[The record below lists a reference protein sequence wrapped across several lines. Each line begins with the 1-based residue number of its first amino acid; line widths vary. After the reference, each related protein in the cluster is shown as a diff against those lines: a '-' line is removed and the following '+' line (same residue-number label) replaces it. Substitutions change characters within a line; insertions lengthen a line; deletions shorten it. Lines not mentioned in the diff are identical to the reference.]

1 MSNNPLQNEQKS
13 DQIEIII
20 NNSEIIC
27 DINITDPEIII
38 EPVTYDIT
46 ANKPEIIINLNDR
59 NSDLENIILNQDI
72 TQKNF
77 IDKFKDLLQDENFQQ
92 RLNISSTI
100 LVELY
105 RMITSSLLILFI
117 PQSCHKQLCTISENL
132 YSKQKLYNAGLAFN
146 FLTLFTFTMLYAIEI
161 KRENRL
167 IKYLSVNQYLPNS
180 NEDVEK
186 TLEHIPYDKKNKILS
201 IDKSYQMISYT
212 SICMFT
218 INSILSGIIVNKYYL
233 GSQTN
238 VSLFTSILFMATKLI
253 SIYNIANTAKNI
265 FYSAYLKSNVQFN
278 DLDKKYKII
287 I

>member
-212 SICMFT
+212 SIGMFT

>member
-167 IKYLSVNQYLPNS
+167 IKYLDVNPNLPMS
-180 NEDVEK
+180 NEAVK
-186 TLEHIPYDKKNKILS
+186 TTLECISVDKKNKILS
-201 IDKSYQMISYT
+201 IDKQYQIISYI
-212 SICMFT
+212 SIGIFA
-218 INSILSGIIVNKYYL
+218 INSLISGIVVFEYYL
-233 GSQTN
+233 GGQTTTT
-238 VSLFTSILFMATKLI
+238 LFTSILFMATKLI

>member
-161 KRENRL
+161 RL

-212 SICMFT
+212 SIGMFT

>member
-1 MSNNPLQNEQKS
+1 MNNNPLQTEP

-20 NNSEIIC
+20 DN
-27 DINITDPEIII
+27 PET
-38 EPVTYDIT
+38 VTYDIT

-201 IDKSYQMISYT
+201 IDKLY
-212 SICMFT
+212 
-218 INSILSGIIVNKYYL
+218 INWYV
-233 GSQTN
+233 
-238 VSLFTSILFMATKLI
+238 
-253 SIYNIANTAKNI
+253 YN
-265 FYSAYLKSNVQFN
+265 
-278 DLDKKYKII
+278 
-287 I
+287 